1 MNNDQIAAIT
11 EAAARVADLQNALER
26 MREERDAARSSVDLL
41 LHENSELEAKLSSA
55 TATIDRLRIHLQQG
69 IEL

>member
-11 EAAARVADLQNALER
+11 EAAARIADLQNALER
-26 MREERDAARSSVDLL
+26 MREEREAARSSVDLL
-41 LHENSELEAKLSSA
+41 MHENAQLEAKLAAA
-55 TATIDRLRIHLQQG
+55 TATVDRLRIHLQQG